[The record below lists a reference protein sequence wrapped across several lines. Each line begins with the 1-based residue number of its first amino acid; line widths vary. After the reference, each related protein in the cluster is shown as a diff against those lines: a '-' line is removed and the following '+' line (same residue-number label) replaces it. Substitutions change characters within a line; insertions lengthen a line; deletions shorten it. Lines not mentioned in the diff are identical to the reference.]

1 MTEPIDIYR
10 KGNDVLMVVRDDDP
24 LNPRTCFGNVGHM
37 ACWHRKYDLGDKDH
51 GIDLNPGNYGEEY
64 EFMEAVG
71 KEYPEIVVLIPLYLY
86 DHGGITISTGTSAFR
101 TIDSMGWDWGW
112 IGFIYA
118 TKDDIRENFPI
129 VDSRDPN
136 KAIDD
141 ARKNLLDEVKTYND
155 YLTGRVYGYQR
166 ATLEFE
172 PDLSRSKLIEVFN
185 EYATSTDTFDA
196 CYGYYGDESLAYI
209 LAEHGFSD
217 EDKV

>member
-1 MTEPIDIYR
+1 
-10 KGNDVLMVVRDDDP
+10 
-24 LNPRTCFGNVGHM
+24 
-37 ACWHRKYDLGDKDH
+37 
-51 GIDLNPGNYGEEY
+51 
-64 EFMEAVG
+64 
-71 KEYPEIVVLIPLYLY
+71 
-86 DHGGITISTGTSAFR
+86 
-101 TIDSMGWDWGW
+101 MGWDWGW

-129 VDSRDPN
+129 VDSRDLN

-141 ARKNLLDEVKTYND
+141 AQKNLLDEVKTYND